1 LGLFISKHTGHP
13 EASDRTASGLPQ
25 AESFGAGENLLGV
38 QRDQTHGMNRI
49 QFSELPLSPEVHQAV
64 AEMGFE
70 TASPIQSEAIPF
82 LLEGRDVIGQAQT
95 GTGKTAAFGIPLIDL
110 VSIEEKAVQ
119 ALVLCPTR
127 ELAVQVAEE
136 IKKLAKYKRGLFVS
150 AIYGGDSIERQIRDL
165 KKGVQIVIGTPGR
178 VMDHIERGTLKLGGL
193 KHIVL
198 DEADEML
205 DMGFREDIESI
216 LQDCPEGRQTV
227 FFSATM
233 SKPIMAL
240 TSRYQIDPKLVK
252 VVKNELT
259 NDNIEQLYYQV
270 KGPAKMEVMCR
281 LIDFYQLKLILV
293 FCNQKRRVDE
303 VVEELNLR
311 GYQAE
316 GLHGDMRQQARNQ
329 VMSKFRGGAASILV
343 ATDVAARGIDVDNVD
358 AVINFDIPLDEEYYV
373 HRIGR
378 TGRAGKSG
386 KAFTLV
392 VGAERYRLRDIQQY
406 TKVTINKGVIPSFE
420 DIVGIKKARFIETVE
435 QTIES
440 GDLGLFEDVLETL
453 HHAGHTTEQI
463 VSALVKLNMGVAKNE
478 FTDANL
484 EEEDR
489 RGNRPGNDRS
499 ARPGQ
504 GRFDDRRSAGR
515 FDDRRGGDRFDRN
528 GQQFRRGG
536 ESGMVRLF
544 FNVGRNLKITPSH
557 IVGAIAGETGLPGSI
572 IGHIDLFDKHTFV
585 DIPEQHAQAVVRA
598 LDGNTIKGRRVN
610 VEVAR

>member
-1 LGLFISKHTGHP
+1 
-13 EASDRTASGLPQ
+13 
-25 AESFGAGENLLGV
+25 
-38 QRDQTHGMNRI
+38 MNRI

-95 GTGKTAAFGIPLIDL
+95 GTGKTAAFGIPLIEL
-110 VSIEEKAVQ
+110 VSTDEKAVQ

-136 IKKLAKYKRGLFVS
+136 IKKLAKYKKGLFVT

-178 VMDHIERGTLKLGGL
+178 VMDHLERGTLKLGSL
-193 KHIVL
+193 RHIVL

-216 LQDCPEGRQTV
+216 LEDCPEGRQTV

-281 LIDFYQLKLILV
+281 LIDFYQLKLVLV
-293 FCNQKRRVDE
+293 FCNQKKRVDE

-311 GYQAE
+311 GYGAE

-329 VMSKFRGGAASILV
+329 VMGKFRGGAASILV

-420 DIVGIKKARFIETVE
+420 DIVGIKKARFIETIE

-440 GDLGLFEDVLETL
+440 GDLDLFADVLETL
-453 HHAGHTTEQI
+453 HHAGHSTEQI
-463 VSALVKLNMGVAKNE
+463 VSALVKLNMGVTKNE

-489 RGNRPGNDRS
+489 RSRYQDDRRGNDRFG
-499 ARPGQ
+499 RPG
-504 GRFDDRRSAGR
+504 GRFEDRRSTGR
-515 FDDRRGGDRFDRN
+515 YDDRRGGDRFDRN

-536 ESGMVRLF
+536 EAGMVRLF

-557 IVGAIAGETGLPGSI
+557 IVGAIAGETGLPGNI

-585 DIPEQHAQAVVRA
+585 DIPEQHAQTVVRA
-598 LDGNTIKGRRVN
+598 LDGNTIKGKRVN

>member
-1 LGLFISKHTGHP
+1 
-13 EASDRTASGLPQ
+13 
-25 AESFGAGENLLGV
+25 
-38 QRDQTHGMNRI
+38 MNRTL
-49 QFSELPLSPEVHQAV
+49 FSELPLSPEVHQAV

-95 GTGKTAAFGIPLIDL
+95 GTGKTAAFGIPLIEL

-178 VMDHIERGTLKLGGL
+178 VMDHIERGTLKLGSL

-240 TSRYQIDPKLVK
+240 TTRFQVDPKLIK

-259 NDNIEQLYYQV
+259 GENIEQLYYQV

-311 GYQAE
+311 GYQSE

-329 VMSKFRGGAASILV
+329 VMSKFRGGGASILV

-435 QTIES
+435 QIIE
-440 GDLGLFEDVLETL
+440 GDDLNLFSDVLETL
-453 HHAGHTTEQI
+453 HHAGHSTEQI
-463 VSALVKLNMGVAKNE
+463 VSALVKLNMGVSKNE

-484 EEEDR
+484 EGDDR
-489 RGNRPGNDRS
+489 RSDRPGNDRS

-515 FDDRRGGDRFDRN
+515 SDDRRGGDRFDRT

-536 ESGMVRLF
+536 DAGMVRLSI
-544 FNVGRNLKITPSH
+544 NVGRNLKITPSH

-572 IGHIDLFDKHTFV
+572 IGHIDLFDKHTLV

-598 LDGNTIKGRRVN
+598 LDGNTIKGRKVN
-610 VEVAR
+610 VELAR